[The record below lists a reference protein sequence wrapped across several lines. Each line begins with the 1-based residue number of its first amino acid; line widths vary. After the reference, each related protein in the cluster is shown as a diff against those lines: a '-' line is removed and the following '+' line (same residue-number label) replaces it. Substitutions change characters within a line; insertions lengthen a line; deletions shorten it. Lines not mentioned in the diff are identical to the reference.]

1 MRRAPTAPTS
11 RWVPRPSAAIA
22 SSSSATSA
30 SPSCVLAPTRLP
42 ALFHGIV
49 FSALPGQVARTAVV
63 IALSAGAAA
72 AILGVVVFFDVL
84 EHYDEPLAG
93 GLIDTGRSNSV

>member
-1 MRRAPTAPTS
+1 M
-11 RWVPRPSAAIA
+11 
-22 SSSSATSA
+22 
-30 SPSCVLAPTRLP
+30 
-42 ALFHGIV
+42 LFHGIV
-49 FSALPGQVARTAVV
+49 LSALPGQVARTAVV